1 MSANWRG
8 HIGLIKPTYRGK
20 SFAFWYRN
28 LPPGVECAPAS
39 LGFFSGEKGSF
50 SDETSTFQ
58 LAEAVA
64 ADLRRW
70 GCDIIV
76 ISGSPPFILRGPEHE
91 KRWRQNL
98 EEALGVPVVTGM
110 APHVSAAKALGIGR
124 IAVATYFREELNK
137 GIANYFEA
145 QGIETEF
152 LPGLAA
158 TGDEGLYS
166 TSMLGL
172 HNVSHEEVYRHCKT
186 GVTAL
191 DGPVDG
197 LYINGGGWD
206 VAPVISLL
214 EQDLGIPVIWALATE
229 MWLAFSLMGI
239 RDAVSGV
246 GRLLAESELR
256 SHAEVASWRSRQ

>member
-50 SDETSTFQ
+50 SDEKSTFH

-76 ISGSPPFILRGPEHE
+76 ISGSPPFILRGPIHE
-91 KRWRQNL
+91 KEWRHNL
-98 EEALGVPVVTGM
+98 EDRLGVPVVTGM
-110 APHVSAAKALGIGR
+110 APHVSAARVLGIER
-124 IAVATYFREELNK
+124 IAVATYFREELNN
-137 GIANYFEA
+137 GIASYFKE
-145 QGIETEF
+145 QGIESEF

-158 TGDEGLYS
+158 TGEEGLYS

-172 HNVSHEEVYRHCKT
+172 HNVSHEEVYRHCKA
-186 GVTAL
+186 GVAEL
-191 DGPVDG
+191 SGSVDG

-229 MWLAFSLMGI
+229 MWLAFSLLGI
-239 RDAVSGV
+239 GDPVQGA
-246 GRLLAESELR
+246 GRLLAEPRLR
-256 SHAEVASWRSRQ
+256 RAAEVAAWRSR